1 MVVKNN
7 GKRFVFI
14 LLVVTLIAL
23 MMGNVCAEDVNGTNV
38 DTITPT
44 KSINVDVNYEYAND
58 NNNVIPDFY
67 IYSGEDKIEYNKELV
82 SSNRFVLTF
91 KDNSSNGYNITALT
105 AGYISQSQIIS
116 DSITF
121 NLKANDAYKLGRDVT
136 ADADRLLDF
145 KTILVVTT
153 AGVTKLNGK
162 STEDALEAIL
172 NYGTKIKYSNVL
184 MLRDTAVN
192 PIDFAFIVKRGNEL
206 KAVIFSPVHL
216 SMVKDGP
223 IERRKFIDNSLCQLK
238 SNYRSVLKEYN
249 RCLAQRN
256 MLLKDMKNNANL
268 EDMLYIWDKNL
279 AKSGAKI
286 IYQRE
291 KYIEALLPFAT
302 EIFDGLSKG
311 REKIDLKLQ
320 CGFECKD
327 KSVAEIE
334 NELTKLLISGRNSDI
349 LNRITTSGPH
359 RDDME
364 ILINEKSARLYAS
377 QGQQR
382 SCVLALKLAEASL
395 LKEMTDDEPLALLDD
410 VMSELD
416 ESRQDYITCCDAN
429 TVLRLKK
436 GKTFHIENGRCKN

>member
-1 MVVKNN
+1 MKINSIEIEN
-7 GKRFVFI
+7 FRNIEKLKLNF
-14 LLVVTLIAL
+14 
-23 MMGNVCAEDVNGTNV
+23 EDVNIIWGENAQGKTNLIEAIYLF
-38 DTITPT
+38 TGS
-44 KSINVDVNYEYAND
+44 KSFRGVRD
-58 NNNVIPDFY
+58 
-67 IYSGEDKIEYNKELV
+67 KELV
-82 SSNRFVLTF
+82 KFGEKKAELKIDFENKSRKQNAELSIMGRRTAKLNEIE
-91 KDNSSNGYNITALT
+91 KKSATAL
-105 AGYISQSQIIS
+105 G
-116 DSITF
+116 D
-121 NLKANDAYKLGRDVT
+121 
-136 ADADRLLDF
+136 
-145 KTILVVTT
+145 
-153 AGVTKLNGK
+153 
-162 STEDALEAIL
+162 
-172 NYGTKIKYSNVL
+172 
-184 MLRDTAVN
+184 
-192 PIDFAFIVKRGNEL
+192 EL

-256 MLLKDMKNNANL
+256 MLLKDIKNNFNL

-291 KYIEALLPFAT
+291 KYVEALLPFAT

-311 REKIDLKLQ
+311 REKIDLRLN
-320 CGFECKD
+320 CGFECKNLT
-327 KSVAEIE
+327 VAEIK
-334 NELTKLLISGRNSDI
+334 NEFAKQLISNRNNDLI
-349 LNRITTSGPH
+349 NKITTVGPH

-364 ILINEKSARLYAS
+364 ILINGKSARLYGS

-416 ESRQDYITCCDAN
+416 ESRQDYILNHIKNWQVFITCCDAN

-436 GKTFHIENGRCKN
+436 GKTFHIENGRCIG